1 MITDLPDISLSDINA
16 EFFRRGD
23 FDFITTT
30 PSGKHLKQEA
40 ALQTL
45 TDKTTVELTYGG
57 AAGGAKSWTGCAW
70 LIFMCE
76 CYPGTKWFIGREEL
90 KRLRES
96 TFITFYKAA
105 RYYGITDFS
114 YNGQDHYFIFDNGSR
129 IDLLDLKYLPGDPLY
144 ERYGSTE
151 YTGGWI
157 EEGGEVDFGAYD
169 TLKSRVGRHLN
180 DKYGLVRKLFVTC
193 NPKKNWLYQYF
204 WKPFLSGSLLP
215 NQKFLQAFVDDNPF
229 QESGYKEAL
238 QSIKDPVKRARLL
251 EGLWE
256 YDDDPSQLIS
266 FDAITDIFNNAQLL
280 PGEGF
285 ITADIARFG
294 ADRTVIIRWNGW
306 IAEQIRMLDHSAID
320 EVAAEITEIMKE
332 HRIRISNVIVDDDGV
347 GGGVKD
353 ILRCRGFV
361 NNSRAVEVFNR
372 GKEQFRNLKSQCY
385 FYFATRVN
393 ERGVWVKS
401 RVEKIR
407 TMLIEELEQVKQ
419 KEVDSDKPKEIVA
432 KEDVK
437 KILGRSP
444 DISDA
449 LMMREYFELQPKAK
463 PRVTV
468 T

>member
-1 MITDLPDISLSDINA
+1 MLLDLPDISLSDINA
-16 EFFRRGD
+16 ELFRRGD

-40 ALQTL
+40 ALRTL

-256 YDDDPSQLIS
+256 YDDDPSQLIA
-266 FDAITDIFNNAQLL
+266 FDAITDIFNNAQLAG
-280 PGEGF
+280 GEGF

-306 IAEQIRMLDHSAID
+306 IAEQIRIID
-320 EVAAEITEIMKE
+320 KSGIDDVASEIRELMKE
-332 HRIRISNVIVDDDGV
+332 YSIKISNVVVDDDGV

-361 NNSRAVEVFNR
+361 NNSRAIEVFNR

-385 FYFATRVN
+385 FYFSTRVN
-393 ERGVWVKS
+393 ERGVWIKS
-401 RVEKIR
+401 RIEKIR
-407 TMLIEELEQVKQ
+407 TAIVEELEHVKQ
-419 KEVDSDKPKEIVA
+419 KEVDSDKPKEIIA